1 MATYNVLY
9 LTSELYPFAKVGGL
23 ADVAGALPKAL
34 KEQEHDVRVFMP
46 KYKIIRD
53 RKWNLREVIRLRD
66 IEVPMA
72 GKTHTVSVK
81 SGFVPDSKVQ
91 AYFLE
96 YKPFF
101 DRKDI
106 YIDPKTGEGWKDD
119 AQRFALFARAALE
132 TLKVLFWQPDL
143 IHCNDWPSAL
153 VPYYMNTVYKD
164 DPFFGKTKTV
174 LTIHNFAYQGSF
186 PDDVAPQIGMN
197 DFNSKHPAFH
207 QGRINFLKAGITFAN
222 QITTVSPSYGKQI
235 LKTHEWWGGLDT
247 VLKKRKNDLT
257 GILNGIDGT
266 VWNPETDKEIAANYG
281 RSTLAEKR
289 QNREALC
296 KEFKL
301 ENCDKRMVIGMISR
315 LVDQKGFDLLLEG
328 IKDLLALPVILVI
341 LGSGQKEIEEK
352 LTKIAAKHS
361 GRVVLKLVHD
371 DALAHRIEA
380 GADVILMPSKYEP
393 CGLNQLYG
401 LKYGTPPIVH
411 GTGGL
416 ADTITEFSKDK
427 GNGFRFDQYRA
438 VSLVA
443 AVKRALK
450 VWKNEKSWKKLQQ
463 NGMKED
469 HDWTKSAKALAKVY
483 GKAVTA

>member
-1 MATYNVLY
+1 MTTYNVLY

-34 KEQEHDVRVFMP
+34 KELEHDVRVFMP
-46 KYKIIRD
+46 KYKVIRD

-153 VPYYMNTVYKD
+153 VPYYLKTVYKD
-164 DPFFGKTKTV
+164 DPFFEKTKTV

-186 PDDVAPQIGMN
+186 PEDVAPQIGMDN
-197 DFNSKHPAFH
+197 FDAKHPANH
-207 QGRINFLKAGITFAN
+207 QGRINFLKAGITYAN
-222 QITTVSPSYGKQI
+222 QITTVSPSYAKQI
-235 LKTHEWWGGLDT
+235 LKPHEWWGGLDT
-247 VLKKRKNDLT
+247 VLKKRKADLT
-257 GILNGIDGT
+257 GILNGIDGS
-266 VWNPETDKEIAANYG
+266 VWNPETDKEIEATYS
-281 RSTLAEKR
+281 RSTLTDKAK
-289 QNREALC
+289 NRDALC
-296 KEFKL
+296 KELKL
-301 ENCDKRMVIGMISR
+301 EKCGERMIVGMIGR
-315 LVDQKGFDLLLEG
+315 LVDQKGLDLIIES
-328 IKDLLALPVILVI
+328 IKDLLALPINLVV
-341 LGSGQKEIEEK
+341 LGTGQKNIEEK
-352 LTKIAAKHS
+352 LTKVAVRNS
-361 GRVVLKLVHD
+361 GQLALKLVHD
-371 DALAHRIEA
+371 DVLAHKIEA
-380 GADVILMPSKYEP
+380 GADVLLMPSKYEP
-393 CGLNQLYG
+393 CGLNQLYS
-401 LKYGTPPIVH
+401 LKYGTPPIVY

-416 ADTITEFSKDK
+416 ADTVVEFSKDK

-438 VSLVA
+438 VSMVA

-450 VWKNEKSWKKLQQ
+450 VWKDDKSWKKLQM

-469 HDWTKSAKALAKVY
+469 HDWIKSAKLLAKVY
-483 GKAVTA
+483 GKAVSV